1 MNVLSEPNEPV
12 RKVEA
17 IPSPLPKPPNPVALI
32 PVPLPIPARQR
43 GQFERMVAGLLESQY
58 NIRVSQEMLQ
68 RLVENTKVALPSRD
82 DVEKA
87 IRTSSPLYAAIKV
100 SVDPISLP

>member
-17 IPSPLPKPPNPVALI
+17 IPSPLPKPPNPVAGLPVPMPI
-32 PVPLPIPARQR
+32 PVRQR
-43 GQFERMVAGLLESQY
+43 GQFERMIAGLLESQY
-58 NIRVSQEMLQ
+58 NIEVSQEMLQ
-68 RLVENTKVALPSRD
+68 RLVENTKVVLPSRE

-100 SVDPISLP
+100 SVLPVPIP